1 MPKEQRLGKWQ
12 INTAEVTAN
21 PGILALEPV
30 FPASTGLESLHVA
43 IFFIAPN
50 RVSGQ
55 PLLYRKQKVKILL
68 FQAGKKKGAVTGSSN
83 NVCHREED

>member
-12 INTAEVTAN
+12 INTAEVTVN

-30 FPASTGLESLHVA
+30 FPASTGLASLHVA

-50 RVSGQ
+50 CVSGH

-68 FQAGKKKGAVTGSSN
+68 FQAGKEKGAGIGSSRN
-83 NVCHREED
+83 MCHRGED